1 MKIIIYSTKDFER
14 NYLLKANRINHEL
27 TCVDEALNLKTA
39 ELAKGHDAA
48 VVFTG
53 DDVSTTVIDKL
64 HEAGVKYI
72 AIRAVGYDNIDIKRA
87 NELGIKVANVPVYSP
102 YAIAEHAVAL
112 MLALSRKLILAN
124 IQVHHHNFTVGN
136 IVGFDLHKKTV
147 GIIGTGRIGGVTAG
161 ILHGFGC
168 RLLGY
173 DIKENKELS
182 KQYGLQYVHLKTLC
196 QESDIISIHTPLNAA
211 TKYLI
216 NKQLI
221 EEMKQGVM
229 LINTARGAIMNT
241 QHVIEALESGKL
253 GYLGT
258 DVYENEKGIF
268 FYDYSKNR
276 IHDEM
281 LKKLMSFPNVIV
293 TPHQAFATQEA
304 LTNIADT
311 TFYNLDCWSQYKLT
325 ENELTDI
332 GISDDY
338 VPMPWVKMKVKKIT
352 HKVSA

>member
-27 TCVDEALNLKTA
+27 TCVEEALNLKTA
-39 ELAKGHDAA
+39 ELAKGHEAA

-53 DDVSTTVIDKL
+53 DDVSKAVVDKL
-64 HEAGVKYI
+64 NEAGVMYI
-72 AIRAVGYDNIDIKRA
+72 VIRAVGYDNIDIKRA
-87 NELGIKVANVPVYSP
+87 NELGIKVANVPEYSP

-112 MLALSRKLILAN
+112 MLALNRKLILAN
-124 IQVHHHNFTVGN
+124 AQVHHHNFTVGN

-173 DIKENKELS
+173 DITENKELS
-182 KQYGLQYVHLKTLC
+182 KKYGLQYVHLKTLC
-196 QESDIISIHTPLNAA
+196 RESDIISLHTPLNAA

-216 NKQLI
+216 TKELI
-221 EEMKQGVM
+221 DEMKQGVM
-229 LINTARGAIMNT
+229 IINTARGAVMNT
-241 QHVIEALESGKL
+241 QHVIEALESGKI

-258 DVYENEKGIF
+258 DVYEKEKGIF

-276 IHDEM
+276 IQDEI

-304 LTNIADT
+304 LSNIADT
-311 TFYNLDCWSQYKLT
+311 TFYNLDCWAQHKNT
-325 ENELTDI
+325 ENELTGK

-338 VPMPWVKMKVKKIT
+338 VQMPRGKLKAKKI
-352 HKVSA
+352 

>member
-1 MKIIIYSTKDFER
+1 MKIIIYSRKDFER
-14 NYLLKANRINHEL
+14 NYLLKANRLNHEL
-27 TCVDEALNLKTA
+27 TCVDDALNLKTA
-39 ELAKGHDAA
+39 ALAKDHDAA

-87 NELGIKVANVPVYSP
+87 NELGIKVANVPEYSP

-173 DIKENKELS
+173 DIKENKDLS
-182 KQYGLQYVHLKTLC
+182 KKYGLQYVHLKTLC
-196 QESDIISIHTPLNAA
+196 RESEIISIHTPLNTA

-216 NKQLI
+216 NKELI

-276 IHDEM
+276 TQDKM
-281 LKKLMSFPNVIV
+281 LKKLLSFPNVIV
-293 TPHQAFATQEA
+293 TPHQAFATKEA
-304 LTNIADT
+304 LSNIADT
-311 TFYNLDCWSQYKLT
+311 TFYNLDCWSQYKHT

-338 VPMPWVKMKVKKIT
+338 VPVPWVKMKVKKIT

>member
-14 NYLLKANRINHEL
+14 KYLLKANRINHEL
-27 TCVDEALNLKTA
+27 TCVEEALNLKTA
-39 ELAKGHDAA
+39 VLAKGHEAA

-72 AIRAVGYDNIDIKRA
+72 AIRAVGYDSIDIKRA
-87 NELGIKVANVPVYSP
+87 NELGIKVANVPEYSP

-112 MLALSRKLILAN
+112 MLALNRKLILAN
-124 IQVHHHNFTVGN
+124 TQVHHHNFTVDN

-161 ILHGFGC
+161 IMHGFGC

-182 KQYGLQYVHLKTLC
+182 KQYGLKYVHLKTLC
-196 QESDIISIHTPLNAA
+196 RESDIISLHTPLNAA

-216 NKQLI
+216 TKELI
-221 EEMKQGVM
+221 DEMKQGVM
-229 LINTARGAIMNT
+229 IINTARGAVMNT
-241 QHVIEALESGKL
+241 QHVIEALESGKI

-258 DVYENEKGIF
+258 DVYENVKGIF
-268 FYDYSKNR
+268 FYDYSKN
-276 IHDEM
+276 
-281 LKKLMSFPNVIV
+281 
-293 TPHQAFATQEA
+293 
-304 LTNIADT
+304 
-311 TFYNLDCWSQYKLT
+311 
-325 ENELTDI
+325 
-332 GISDDY
+332 
-338 VPMPWVKMKVKKIT
+338 
-352 HKVSA
+352 

>member
-27 TCVDEALNLKTA
+27 TCVEEALNLKTA
-39 ELAKGHDAA
+39 ELAKGHEAA

-72 AIRAVGYDNIDIKRA
+72 AIRAVGYDSIDIKRA
-87 NELGIKVANVPVYSP
+87 NELGIKVANVPEYSP

-112 MLALSRKLILAN
+112 MLALNRKLILAN
-124 IQVHHHNFTVGN
+124 TQVHHHNFTVDN

-147 GIIGTGRIGGVTAG
+147 GIIGTGRIGGVTAS
-161 ILHGFGC
+161 IMHGFGC

-196 QESDIISIHTPLNAA
+196 RESDIISLHTPLNAA

-216 NKQLI
+216 AKELI
-221 EEMKQGVM
+221 DEMKQGVM
-229 LINTARGAIMNT
+229 IINTARGAVMNT
-241 QHVIEALESGKL
+241 QHVIEALESGKI

-258 DVYENEKGIF
+258 DVYEKEKGIF
-268 FYDYSKNR
+268 FYDYSKNK
-276 IHDEM
+276 IQDEM

-304 LTNIADT
+304 LSNIADT
-311 TFYNLDCWSQYKLT
+311 TFYNLDCWAQHKHT
-325 ENELTDI
+325 ENELTGK

-338 VPMPWVKMKVKKIT
+338 VQMPWGKLKVKKIKY
-352 HKVSA
+352 KVPA